1 MSPFHYVS
9 FAILFND
16 RGDLELYSH
25 CIVCFVVNLLSTHL
39 IKYLNFCKIFLHVS
53 ALLEKI
59 VRSMDMPSSLFF
71 FSDKTDIVPCKS
83 FHCN

>member
-16 RGDLELYSH
+16 RGDLELCSH
-25 CIVCFVVNLLSTHL
+25 CIVCFVVSNHL

-59 VRSMDMPSSLFF
+59 VWSMDMPSSLIF
-71 FSDKTDIVPCKS
+71 FSDKTDIVTCNS
-83 FHCN
+83 FRCN